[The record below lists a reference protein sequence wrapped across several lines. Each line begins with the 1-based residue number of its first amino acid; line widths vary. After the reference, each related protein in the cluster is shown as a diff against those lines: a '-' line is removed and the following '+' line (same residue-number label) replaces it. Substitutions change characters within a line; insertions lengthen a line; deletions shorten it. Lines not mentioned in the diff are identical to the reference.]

1 MNNRYGNPKNTFIEK
16 SHPDLEE
23 REMSHL
29 TYENNSE
36 PELNHPDDVR
46 AEAQRQYRFDLKQ
59 RRIQDIL
66 DNLKK

>member
-36 PELNHPDDVR
+36 PELNHPDDVSPK
-46 AEAQRQYRFDLKQ
+46 ATSS
-59 RRIQDIL
+59 
-66 DNLKK
+66 